1 MDFFAKIGS
10 WFSSGLRRMV
20 GMQYNAPT
28 TNGETAEPVTF
39 DSAMQITTV
48 WACVKLLAET
58 VSSLPL
64 TIYKVTENG
73 RKVDENHP
81 LSLLFNRKPNRYQ
94 TRVEFFE
101 SVILNLVTSGNGF
114 CLIDR
119 LGDRITS
126 LMPLMS
132 AQMEVELLRNG
143 SIVYKYTSGQE
154 TIIYPESRIWHLK
167 LMGNGIVG
175 MSPLQYHAKSLGIAQ
190 AAESAV
196 TKILKNG
203 GKRSG
208 VFKID
213 KWVTPDQREIL
224 RASYNSLVEGDERL
238 LILEGGTSFDPI
250 ALSPQDIELLE
261 SRKFQKSELC
271 GIFGVPSIMI
281 NDTSSSTV
289 WGSGISQIVEGF
301 YKLAL
306 RPLIEKI
313 EVSILCNLMTA
324 SEASK
329 RETEFDFNALTRSDL
344 KTRFDSYRIGIYG
357 GFMKPN
363 EARRM
368 EGWEDADGGDLLFMQ
383 GANVSLED
391 IANGIGKDN
400 NIGGNNG
407 N

>member
-20 GMQYNAPT
+20 GMQYNAPAM
-28 TNGETAEPVTF
+28 NGETAEPVNF

-81 LSLLFNRKPNRYQ
+81 LSLLFSRKPNRYQ

-143 SIVYKYTSGQE
+143 SIVYKYTSGEE
-154 TIIYPESRIWHLK
+154 TTIYPESRIWHLK

-175 MSPLQYHAKSLGIAQ
+175 MSPLDYQRKSLGIAQ
-190 AAESAV
+190 ATESAV
-196 TKILKNG
+196 TKVFKNG

-213 KWVTPDQREIL
+213 KWVTPDQRQIL
-224 RASYNSLVEGDERL
+224 RESYNTLVEGDERL
-238 LILEGGTSFDPI
+238 LILEGGTTFDPI
-250 ALSPQDIELLE
+250 SLSPQDIELLE
-261 SRKFQKSELC
+261 SRKFQIGELC
-271 GIFGVPSIMI
+271 RAFGVPSIMI

-301 YKLAL
+301 YKLTL
-306 RPLIEKI
+306 RPLMEKI
-313 EVSILCNLMTA
+313 EASIMCNLMTA
-324 SEASK
+324 SEASR
-329 RETEFDFNALTRSDL
+329 REVVFDFNALTRSDL
-344 KTRFDSYRIGIYG
+344 KTRMETYRIGVYAGVFSVNECRLQEGLSTVPYG
-357 GFMKPN
+357 
-363 EARRM
+363 
-368 EGWEDADGGDLLFMQ
+368 DVLITQ
-383 GANVSLED
+383 GANVSLEAV
-391 IANGIGKDN
+391 ANGDN
-400 NIGGNNG
+400 FNRDDVTNNPQ
-407 N
+407 